1 MMADSCREAERYIN
15 YQATFTSIHERSMAA
30 AQHEFSV
37 VESLASSALKVR
49 NVPPKVVGV

>member
-37 VESLASSALKVR
+37 VESLASSAVKVR